1 MDAAVARARR
11 AARSPESIPR
21 SKRALPALLLAAM
34 VGCDSIPQPSLPPEI
49 GVTASPSARPLSR
62 RVALMADSQIHYLYG
77 MPRSVLHTEF
87 GDKATAETRSAIRP
101 VQLDFYGRYLL
112 DYMLRGIGEHVIHLG
127 DALDVSCKQELATFV
142 DLFARDPARPW
153 VMAPGNHDGYFL
165 GVHHWGDRAAWDE
178 ACGAEVAGQGA
189 LDKADFVEAYLRA
202 LSRNGSDRTGTLAAA
217 LRAGVPVLD
226 GWRHPRPAEP
236 SLLRAA
242 SWSIDRAR
250 PWRSFIV
257 QEVDLS
263 LPGAPPGSQPRVVA
277 FLVDTAAYSDRP
289 TMPPWS
295 LLSGFDTGS
304 WGDLIE
310 MQARILEEWAERARA
325 EGSVVLFMGHHPHDA
340 LLDRGRA
347 ALSSLLREAGSRL
360 YVSAH
365 THAGHWIAHDD
376 APRPWVELNVGSTL
390 DWPPEYRYL
399 TVSDTPDGV
408 VVHSPLE
415 RMDEAFR
422 MPSRLPP
429 RCLPEWESARDA
441 EFDDYYLSYRDYS
454 SLSAVDTQNRL
465 MDVLLRSHRR
475 MLHHVPLEVERPRGA
490 AAIPIPWPACCAS
503 QEQLLGAIERE
514 LRSGTG
520 PSKAALLREIDALV
534 GRLDTI
540 QRERASEDDDD
551 RLPVREQYGLC
562 SAMWASKYEWSRNR
576 GLTPHDA
583 TVTLPKP

>member
-1 MDAAVARARR
+1 M
-11 AARSPESIPR
+11 RSASSI
-21 SKRALPALLLAAM
+21 SKRALAGLLLAAAS
-34 VGCDSIPQPSLPPEI
+34 GCDTIPQASLPPDI
-49 GVTASPSARPLSR
+49 GVTASPSARPLSP

-87 GDKATAETRSAIRP
+87 GDKATAQTRAAIRP

-112 DYMLRGIGEHVIHLG
+112 DYMLQDIKEDIIYLG
-127 DALDVSCKQELATFV
+127 DALDVSCKQELTTFTR
-142 DLFARDPARPW
+142 LLARNPERVW

-178 ACGAEVAGQGA
+178 ACGADVAGNGA
-189 LDKADFVEAYLRA
+189 LDKANFVEAYLHA
-202 LSRNGSDRTGTLAAA
+202 LTRNGSDKTGTLAEA
-217 LRAGVPVLD
+217 LRDGKD
-226 GWRHPRPAEP
+226 GWRHPRPGEP

-242 SWSIDRAR
+242 RWSIDHAR
-250 PWRSFIV
+250 PWRSFVV
-257 QEVDLS
+257 QELDLS
-263 LPGAPPGSQPRVVA
+263 LAGVKPGSQPRVVA
-277 FLVDTAAYSDRP
+277 FLLDTVAYSDRP

-295 LLSGFDTGS
+295 LLQGFDTGS
-304 WGDLIE
+304 WGDLVE
-310 MQARILEEWAERARA
+310 AQVRILEEWTERAA
-325 EGSVVLFMGHHPHDA
+325 DEGAVVLFMGHHPHEA

-347 ALSSLLREAGSRL
+347 ALDGLLRKTGSRL

-376 APRPWVELNVGSTL
+376 APQSWVELNVGSTL

-399 TVSDTPDGV
+399 TVSDTDAGV

-422 MPSRLPP
+422 IPSRDPP
-429 RCLPEWESARDA
+429 ACLPAWESARDA
-441 EFDDYYLSYRDYS
+441 EFDDYYLSYRDFS

-475 MLHHVPLEVERPRGA
+475 MLHHVRLDVEHTNGA
-490 AAIPIPWPACCAS
+490 AVSIAWPACCTTK
-503 QEQLLGAIERE
+503 EQLLAAIERE

-520 PSKAALLREIDALV
+520 PTKAALLREIDAFV
-534 GRLDTI
+534 ERLDAL
-540 QRERASEDDDD
+540 QRQYPPEDDAA
-551 RLPVREQYGLC
+551 RMPVREQFGLC
-562 SAMWASKYEWSRNR
+562 SAMWASKYEWSRSR

-583 TVTLPKP
+583 TVTFPKP